1 LVSRLLSPT
10 NTDHENEL
18 GFIKFFKSLPEKD
31 PSTIRIFER
40 SSQSTFYSVHG
51 DDAIFI
57 AQTVYRTLSIIKY
70 LGHSDP
76 KRALPSATLSSTLFQ
91 NFLRDALVTRGLR
104 IEIWTTAEGRN
115 NKNWKL
121 TKQASPG
128 TSSERKGILIELGNL
143 QDVEDLLGNMDLTAS
158 PVVLA
163 VKLQVKGDQKVV
175 GVAFADAS
183 VREIGVSEFIDNDVY
198 SNFEVPEVGVRMLI
212 EVVDYSVGSEGVYYA
227 N

>member
-1 LVSRLLSPT
+1 
-10 NTDHENEL
+10 
-18 GFIKFFKSLPEKD
+18 
-31 PSTIRIFER
+31 
-40 SSQSTFYSVHG
+40 
-51 DDAIFI
+51 
-57 AQTVYRTLSIIKY
+57 
-70 LGHSDP
+70 
-76 KRALPSATLSSTLFQ
+76 
-91 NFLRDALVTRGLR
+91 
-104 IEIWTTAEGRN
+104 
-115 NKNWKL
+115 
-121 TKQASPG
+121 
-128 TSSERKGILIELGNL
+128 
-143 QDVEDLLGNMDLTAS
+143 MDLTAS

>member
-1 LVSRLLSPT
+1 
-10 NTDHENEL
+10 
-18 GFIKFFKSLPEKD
+18 
-31 PSTIRIFER
+31 
-40 SSQSTFYSVHG
+40 
-51 DDAIFI
+51 
-57 AQTVYRTLSIIKY
+57 
-70 LGHSDP
+70 
-76 KRALPSATLSSTLFQ
+76 
-91 NFLRDALVTRGLR
+91 
-104 IEIWTTAEGRN
+104 
-115 NKNWKL
+115 
-121 TKQASPG
+121 
-128 TSSERKGILIELGNL
+128 L

-183 VREIGVSEFIDNDVY
+183 IREIGVSEFIDNDVY

>member
-1 LVSRLLSPT
+1 
-10 NTDHENEL
+10 
-18 GFIKFFKSLPEKD
+18 
-31 PSTIRIFER
+31 
-40 SSQSTFYSVHG
+40 
-51 DDAIFI
+51 
-57 AQTVYRTLSIIKY
+57 
-70 LGHSDP
+70 
-76 KRALPSATLSSTLFQ
+76 
-91 NFLRDALVTRGLR
+91 
-104 IEIWTTAEGRN
+104 
-115 NKNWKL
+115 
-121 TKQASPG
+121 
-128 TSSERKGILIELGNL
+128 L

-163 VKLQVKGDQKVV
+163 VKLQVKGDQKIV